1 LGQKEVGRMAE
12 YSHRFRMKM
21 VRRMVGPNACSASA
35 LAAETGVSQP
45 TLSRWL
51 RDAGTVTPMSEA
63 TPKPMPPKPGPKRP
77 EDWTAEERLE
87 AVIAARGLE
96 GEALGAFLRQRGLH
110 ASDIDT
116 WRQAALAS
124 LDGTGARRRPTGEGK
139 RVRQL
144 EAELRRKEKA
154 LAETAALLVLQGKA
168 RALWGEEGTDTK
180 APNGR
185 RS

>member
-1 LGQKEVGRMAE
+1 MAD

-51 RDAGTVTPMSEA
+51 RDAATVSPMSD
-63 TPKPMPPKPGPKRP
+63 TITTSTRPPEPPPKRP

-87 AVIAARGLE
+87 AVVATRGLQ
-96 GEALGAFLRQRGLH
+96 GEPLGAYLRQHGLH
-110 ASDIDT
+110 ATDIDA

-124 LDGTGARRRPTGEGK
+124 LEAPKARRRPAGDGK

-154 LAETAALLVLQGKA
+154 LAEAAALLVLQGKA

-185 RS
+185 KS